1 MPLAEKEAA
10 GQMEST
16 ANLITMPLARRTL
29 LATLLLTV
37 ASTAWAKPGLDELI
51 GQLQGSKDFRVRV
64 QAALQ
69 LGRSMDPAAF
79 TPLVAGLDD
88 ENASV
93 RAAAV
98 AALESLGDMRAIA
111 PLREHRLDRS
121 DAVRKQIKAS
131 LAELE
136 SQGLTTPKPKL
147 LVKIGIMR
155 NGSGVKSK
163 RIESDLAQASRQKL
177 GELPGVK
184 VLVEGDDGA
193 GRKTPVVMVTGSVE
207 QLVASREGSA
217 IVYTAKVEY
226 VVHTMPEQSIAAK
239 VSGSASAQA
248 SEQEANDQ
256 TKSAQLRKDVL
267 EAAIASALKRAPPAL
282 VAAARL

>member
-1 MPLAEKEAA
+1 M
-10 GQMEST
+10 GST

-29 LATLLLTV
+29 LASMLLTV
-37 ASTAWAKPGLDELI
+37 ASSAWAKPGLEELI
-51 GQLQGSKDFRVRV
+51 AQLRDSKDFRVRV

-69 LGRSMDPAAF
+69 LGKSMDPAAF
-79 TPLVAGLDD
+79 APLIGGLDD

-98 AALESLGDMRAIA
+98 AALESLGDVRAIV

-121 DAVRKQIKAS
+121 DAVRKQIKTS

-136 SQGLTTPKPKL
+136 AQGLPKPKL
-147 LVKIGIMR
+147 LVKIGMMR

-177 GELPGVK
+177 AELPGVK
-184 VLVEGDDGA
+184 VLVDGDDGA
-193 GRKTPVVMVTGSVE
+193 GRKTPIVMVTGSVE

-248 SEQEANDQ
+248 SEQEAADQ
-256 TKSAQLRKDVL
+256 SKSAQLRKDVL
-267 EAAIASALKRAPPAL
+267 EAAIASALRRAPPAL

>member
-1 MPLAEKEAA
+1 M
-10 GQMEST
+10 S
-16 ANLITMPLARRTL
+16 MPLARRTL
-29 LATLLLTV
+29 IASLFLLC
-37 ASTAWAKPGLDELI
+37 ASPVWAKPALDDLI
-51 GQLQGSKDFRVRV
+51 GQLKDSKDFRVRV
-64 QAALQ
+64 QAALE
-69 LGRSMDPAAF
+69 LGRTMDPAAF
-79 TPLVAGLDD
+79 SPLVAALDD
-88 ENASV
+88 DNASV

-98 AALESLGDMRAIA
+98 AALESLGDLRAIP
-111 PLREHRLDRS
+111 PLKEHRLDRS

-136 SQGLTTPKPKL
+136 SQAVVAPKPKL
-147 LVKIGIMR
+147 LVKLGIMR

-163 RIESDLAQASRQKL
+163 RIETDLAQASRQKL

-184 VLVEGDDGA
+184 VLVDGDDGT
-193 GRKTPVVMVTGSVE
+193 GKKTPVVMVTGSVE

-248 SEQEANDQ
+248 SEQEASDQ
-256 TKSAQLRKDVL
+256 VKSAQLRKDVL
-267 EAAIASALKRAPPAL
+267 EAAIASALRRAPPAL

>member
-1 MPLAEKEAA
+1 
-10 GQMEST
+10 
-16 ANLITMPLARRTL
+16 MPLARRSL
-29 LATLLLTV
+29 LASILLTL
-37 ASTAWAKPGLDELI
+37 ASPAWGKPGTDELVA
-51 GQLQGSKDFRVRV
+51 QLQTSQDFRVRV
-64 QAALQ
+64 HAALQ
-69 LGRSMDPAAF
+69 LGKSMDPSALS
-79 TPLVAGLDD
+79 PLVAALDD

-98 AALESLGDMRAIA
+98 AALESLGDVRAIQ

-121 DAVRKQIKAS
+121 EAVRKQIKTS

-136 SQGLTTPKPKL
+136 AQGLAAPKPKV

-163 RIESDLAQASRQKL
+163 RIESDLARASRQKL

-226 VVHTMPEQSIAAK
+226 VVHTMPEQAIAAK

-248 SEQEANDQ
+248 SEQEASDQ

-267 EAAIASALKRAPPAL
+267 EAAIASALRRAPPAL

>member
-1 MPLAEKEAA
+1 MLPL
-10 GQMEST
+10 
-16 ANLITMPLARRTL
+16 PRRTA
-29 LATLLLTV
+29 LATLCLLA
-37 ASTAWAKPGLDELI
+37 ASPALAKPGLEELLE
-51 GQLQGSKDFRVRV
+51 QLRDGRDFRVRV

-69 LGRSMDPAAF
+69 LGKTMDPAALR
-79 TPLVAGLDD
+79 PLVAALDD

-98 AALESLGDMRAIA
+98 AALESLGDLRAVT
-111 PLREHRLDRS
+111 PLKEHRLDRS
-121 DAVRKQIKAS
+121 DAVRKQIKSS

-136 SQGLTTPKPKL
+136 AQGLETPKPKV
-147 LVKIGIMR
+147 LVKLGIMK

-184 VLVEGDDGA
+184 VLGEGDDGA

-207 QLVASREGSA
+207 QLKASREGSA

-226 VVHTMPEQSIAAK
+226 VLHTMPDQSIAAK

-248 SEQEANDQ
+248 SEQEVQDHE
-256 TKSAQLRKDVL
+256 KSAQLRKDVL
-267 EAAIASALKRAPPAL
+267 EAAIASALRRAPPAL
-282 VAAARL
+282 LAAARL

>member
-1 MPLAEKEAA
+1 MPF
-10 GQMEST
+10 
-16 ANLITMPLARRTL
+16 ARRSALASLIL
-29 LATLLLTV
+29 LFAAPVL
-37 ASTAWAKPGLDELI
+37 AAKPALDELI
-51 GQLQGSKDFRVRV
+51 GQLKEGKDFRVRV

-69 LGRSMDPAAF
+69 LGKTMDPAAL
-79 TPLVAGLDD
+79 TPLVGALDD
-88 ENASV
+88 DNASV

-98 AALESLGDMRAIA
+98 AALESLGDLRAIP

-121 DAVRKQIKAS
+121 EAVRKQIKAS

-136 SQGLTTPKPKL
+136 SQGLDAPKPKV
-147 LVKIGIMR
+147 LVKLGIMK

-163 RIESDLAQASRQKL
+163 KIESDLAQASRQKL

-184 VLVEGDDGA
+184 VLVEGDDGV

-207 QLVASREGSA
+207 QLKASREGNA

-256 TKSAQLRKDVL
+256 TRSAQLRKDVL
-267 EAAIASALKRAPPAL
+267 EAAIASALRRAPPAL
-282 VAAARL
+282 IAAARL

>member
-1 MPLAEKEAA
+1 M
-10 GQMEST
+10 
-16 ANLITMPLARRTL
+16 ILARRSLLVSTL
-29 LATLLLTV
+29 ALFAAPALATP
-37 ASTAWAKPGLDELI
+37 ALDELVT
-51 GQLQGSKDFRVRV
+51 QLKQGKDFRVRV

-69 LGRSMDPAAF
+69 LGRSMDPGAF
-79 TPLVAGLDD
+79 APLVAALDD
-88 ENASV
+88 DNASV

-98 AALESLGDMRAIA
+98 AALESLGDLRAVT

-121 DAVRKQIKAS
+121 EAVRKQIKTS
-131 LAELE
+131 LSQLE
-136 SQGLTTPKPKL
+136 AQEVAAPKPKL
-147 LVKIGIMR
+147 LVKLGIMK

-163 RIESDLAQASRQKL
+163 RIETDLAQASRQKL
-177 GELPGVK
+177 AELPGVK

-207 QLVASREGSA
+207 QLLASREGNA

-248 SEQEANDQ
+248 SEREASDQ
-256 TKSAQLRKDVL
+256 AKSAQLRKEVL
-267 EAAIASALKRAPPAL
+267 EAAIASALRRAPPAL
-282 VAAARL
+282 MAAARL

>member
-1 MPLAEKEAA
+1 
-10 GQMEST
+10 
-16 ANLITMPLARRTL
+16 MPLARRTL
-29 LATLLLTV
+29 LASLLLTL
-37 ASTAWAKPGLDELI
+37 ASPAWAKPGTDELI
-51 GQLQGSKDFRVRV
+51 GQLQSSKDFRVRV

-69 LGRSMDPAAF
+69 LGKSMDPAALS
-79 TPLVAGLDD
+79 PLVSALDD

-98 AALESLGDMRAIA
+98 AALESLGDVRAIA
-111 PLREHRLDRS
+111 PLKEHRLDRS
-121 DAVRKQIKAS
+121 DAVRKQIKTS

-136 SQGLTTPKPKL
+136 ASGLPKPKL
-147 LVKIGIMR
+147 LVKLGIMR

-163 RIESDLAQASRQKL
+163 RIESDLALASRQKL
-177 GELPGVK
+177 AELPGVK

-207 QLVASREGSA
+207 QLAASREGAA

-256 TKSAQLRKDVL
+256 AKSAQLRKDVL
-267 EAAIASALKRAPPAL
+267 EAAIASALRRAPPAL

>member
-1 MPLAEKEAA
+1 
-10 GQMEST
+10 
-16 ANLITMPLARRTL
+16 MPLARRTL
-29 LATLLLTV
+29 LASLLLTF
-37 ASTAWAKPGLDELI
+37 ATPAWAKPGLDELI
-51 GQLQGSKDFRVRV
+51 GQLRDSKDFRVRV

-69 LGRSMDPAAF
+69 LGKSMDPAALA
-79 TPLVAGLDD
+79 PLLAGLDD

-98 AALESLGDMRAIA
+98 AALESLGDVRAINA
-111 PLREHRLDRS
+111 LREHRLDRS
-121 DAVRKQIKAS
+121 EAVRKQIKAS

-136 SQGLTTPKPKL
+136 SQGLPKPKL

-163 RIESDLAQASRQKL
+163 RIESELAQASRQKL

-207 QLVASREGSA
+207 ALVASRSGSA

-256 TKSAQLRKDVL
+256 VRSAQLRKDVL
-267 EAAIASALKRAPPAL
+267 EAAIASALRRAPPAL

>member
-1 MPLAEKEAA
+1 MLPLPRRSALAA
-10 GQMEST
+10 LLFFT
-16 ANLITMPLARRTL
+16 AAPL
-29 LATLLLTV
+29 
-37 ASTAWAKPGLDELI
+37 WAKPALDELI
-51 GQLQGSKDFRVRV
+51 GQLRDSKDFRVRV

-69 LGRSMDPAAF
+69 LGKSMDPAAF
-79 TPLVAGLDD
+79 TPLVAALDD
-88 ENASV
+88 DNASV

-121 DAVRKQIKAS
+121 EAVRKQIKSS

-136 SQGLTTPKPKL
+136 AQGLDAPKPKV
-147 LVKIGIMR
+147 LVKLGMMR

-177 GELPGVK
+177 SELPGVK

-207 QLVASREGSA
+207 QLNASREGSA

-226 VVHTMPEQSIAAK
+226 VLHTMPEQSIAAK

-248 SEQEANDQ
+248 SEHEANDQ
-256 TKSAQLRKDVL
+256 ARSAQLRKDVL
-267 EAAIASALKRAPPAL
+267 EAAIASALRRAPPAL

>member
-1 MPLAEKEAA
+1 MP
-10 GQMEST
+10 S
-16 ANLITMPLARRTL
+16 RRTALASL
-29 LATLLLTV
+29 LVVIVSATP
-37 ASTAWAKPGLDELI
+37 AFAKPLDELI
-51 GQLQGSKDFRVRV
+51 GQLRDGKDFRVRV

-69 LGRSMDPAAF
+69 LGKSMDPAAF
-79 TPLVAGLDD
+79 NPLVAALDD
-88 ENASV
+88 DNASV

-98 AALESLGDMRAIA
+98 AALESLGDTRAIA
-111 PLREHRLDRS
+111 PLKEHRLDRS
-121 DAVRKQIKAS
+121 DAVRKQIKSS

-136 SQGLTTPKPKL
+136 SQGLDAPKPKV
-147 LVKIGIMR
+147 LVKLGIMK

-184 VLVEGDDGA
+184 VLNEGDDGA

-207 QLVASREGSA
+207 QLKASREGSA
-217 IVYTAKVEY
+217 IVYSAKVEY
-226 VVHTMPEQSIAAK
+226 VLHTMPEQSIAAK

-256 TKSAQLRKDVL
+256 ARSAQLRKDVL
-267 EAAIASALKRAPPAL
+267 EAAIASALRRAPPAL
-282 VAAARL
+282 IAAARL